1 MILGVEGKKIRILMF
16 SLLFTLLM
24 MKTVKIVEYL
34 RQMLTLAM
42 KSIY

>member
-1 MILGVEGKKIRILMF
+1 MF

-24 MKTVKIVEYL
+24 MKKVKIVEYL